1 MLFGQVEP
9 VRAQSYFGAGQ
20 AHERVTHRVVVRWRE
35 GLRSGM
41 RFVTDGRRLHIVTL
55 RDLDQRGRYLMCE
68 VREEGQ

>member
-1 MLFGQVEP
+1 
-9 VRAQSYFGAGQ
+9 
-20 AHERVTHRVVVRWRE
+20 VRWRE